1 MRNHK
6 LAVRL
11 SVILIAIALLVTI
24 LPASSLVPATVSVKA
39 DNGASVADKY
49 LGLARDYFNSRL
61 KKLTDVSQDPNE
73 VIRVLV
79 EFEEE
84 AVAESL
90 DTLAYTEE
98 AQEAEDS
105 ALAEQ
110 AALIAKI
117 ERLTG
122 NEAINRTAYLFNG
135 ISIEMKR
142 SQMREVAAMDG
153 VKSVNPVTTLKQDMA
168 TAVDMTTATELWK
181 QENGGY
187 TGEGIVI
194 AIIDSGINY
203 NHPDMQL
210 REGAKV
216 KFTKEQME
224 QKIADLGY
232 GRYFT
237 DKVPFGFSYGGKMDG
252 DIYNSAV
259 NHGLHVSGI
268 AAANGETI
276 KGVAPDAQLF
286 GMQVFT
292 SSGSA
297 YTDDIIRAVEDSV
310 KLGADVLNLSLGGG
324 AGFYDDI
331 DYLQEALAYAEEQ
344 GVVCCVA
351 AGNDGVS
358 SSATGAETNDWGLS
372 DTGAVSGPSTDPSA
386 LSVASVDNAY
396 AMAQV
401 VTIKAGETVVAEDY
415 AAFDISQGNKTN
427 WSSLGGLQLV
437 DCKYGQT
444 DDFTEIPEGDWV
456 ALIQRGSADGSAVTF
471 DEKVTNARNKGAKA
485 VILYNNVETDEVINA
500 GAENN
505 SDFYAMMVSG
515 NLGKKLKEYVGQ
527 TLTFTD
533 FTSKQVKTGSPMSYF
548 TSWGPTP
555 TLDIKPEIT
564 APGGNITSVSFDSGY
579 AAMSGTSMATPYMA
593 GSSAIVLQALRA
605 AVESGDLKLPEGMK
619 LNDYLKLTMMN
630 TADPMTDPNGAIY
643 SVRQQGAGLVN
654 QKDAADNRVLA
665 TYKTDGLAAVALR
678 EISGTK
684 TSFTVTLT
692 NYGTES
698 QSYRLPTHVPVYMDY
713 TNPQTTGYGDVLYED
728 ALITFDTTSVT
739 VEPGASVDVVCTLTL
754 PDEQAENPGHFV
766 EGYIR
771 FESDGDGVEI
781 TVPVMGFYGDWD
793 TVNRVIDSTAFDED
807 NTLYNYYIQGFDPTS
822 STFQPYP
829 FATWLVGNDV
839 NGGSF
844 LGLMDEGDFTNLD
857 PAKLVF
863 SPNDDGYYDDL
874 VPLAGVL
881 RNAGTVSVDIL
892 DAEGNVVRTINTVE
906 NVQKVLGSRLA
917 QGSAQT
923 YTLLS
928 ADVSGDGT
936 WDGTLY
942 NSATGEYEAAPEG
955 RYSVRLTA
963 TLAGSDVEETTEIPF
978 TLDVTA
984 PEVKILDV
992 KQVAGDDGAL
1002 ELEVTYRL
1010 KDASPLVSTV
1020 LFLING
1026 NVVDS
1031 SNCTITPAE
1040 EADTYSARIP
1050 SWLAGVFYQE
1060 GKLNEIALVADDYGF
1075 NESMDL
1081 FYTNVEF
1088 KTPVVFANIDLNAE
1102 TIIPADLSYTEVTN
1116 PDGTPG
1122 YENISLQLRGVVDDT
1137 VAKLTANGQEAT
1149 ISENRF
1155 LVNIP
1160 VTEQGYVPLSVAA
1173 TNEAGE
1179 TVYSLEK
1186 QMVIDLG
1193 APKVTG
1199 WVTDANF
1206 SGDWDDEHI
1215 LVSHDAMFPQDP
1227 VTGHGSWC
1235 FATDYGETE
1244 GESDKVPVI
1253 ISVEDVM
1260 LDSVTVEW
1268 IEGEIT
1274 SEEFNGLNMV
1284 YLMGMPPFMAP
1295 SYPSEK
1301 VKSQTFSV
1309 DGADGTDKIEDG
1321 KIKMS
1326 LPFFIERAA
1335 QWSGALSHD
1344 NLQQWIRVT
1353 ATDKAG
1359 NASRTFIYLEG
1370 GETAQDTAKEY
1381 PGSDIRKGSGMID
1394 MADTNFAE
1402 LNPIWDGS
1410 GPMPEYVVVTEEQTE
1425 NGVLH
1430 LSGTLNK
1437 DVTEVWYN
1445 GERCEV
1451 TEGADGV
1458 LSSGFDMKLQ
1468 PGLNILYYTTCS
1480 NILEMTWRVMVYYLP
1495 EGYQTV
1501 MTFGDERIKNDAVI
1515 YTSNDTFSV
1524 DGKIVSTIGG
1534 LNLSVNGDMILAYT
1548 ASGVDVTG
1556 NGRIT
1561 NFGYTVPLGEGE
1573 NHVSVLLTD
1582 AAEVETKVDFIVI
1595 KDVKAPNAPTI
1606 TSDESGKVTVTSD
1619 EEDVTLYYS
1628 LDGES
1633 WMEYAEAFTPAESG
1647 RIYAK
1652 AVDQAGNESD
1662 VVTFDVT
1669 LPAPPDDS
1677 SSDSSSENSSS
1688 DSSSENSGSD
1698 SGSENSSSD
1707 SGSENSGSGSGSEN
1721 SATTGPSTSTDS
1733 GASEG
1738 SSPTSPG
1745 TGDSGIIAYFVVMVL
1760 AAVVLVCA
1768 AFGRRRTTR

>member
-1 MRNHK
+1 MKRHRI
-6 LAVRL
+6 AVRL
-11 SVILIAIALLVTI
+11 SAVLLAVAMLVTFVPVQS
-24 LPASSLVPATVSVKA
+24 LFASAGGSNR
-39 DNGASVADKY
+39 DRY
-49 LGLARDYFNSRL
+49 LELARDYFSS
-61 KKLTDVSQDPNE
+61 KLVKLSDVSQDPNE
-73 VIRVLV
+73 VIRVLI
-79 EFEEE
+79 EFEDE
-84 AVAESL
+84 AVAASL
-90 DTLAYTEE
+90 DELEYTDE
-98 AQEAEDS
+98 AQDAED
-105 ALAEQ
+105 AVLDEQ
-110 AALIAKI
+110 DSLVSKI
-117 ERLTG
+117 ERLVG
-122 NEAINRTAYLFNG
+122 SKAINRTAYLFNG

-142 SQMREVAAMDG
+142 SQMREVAALDG
-153 VKSVNPVTTLKQDMA
+153 VKSVTPVTTLHQ
-168 TAVDMTTATELWK
+168 DMTTAIDMTTAKDLWN

-203 NHPDMQL
+203 EHPDMQM

-237 DKVPFGFSYGGKMDG
+237 EKVPFGFSYGGKMDG
-252 DIYNSAV
+252 DIYNNAV

-268 AAANGETI
+268 AAANGVTL

-358 SSATGAETNDWGLS
+358 SSATGAETNDWGLT

-386 LSVASVDNAY
+386 ISVASVDNAY

-401 VTIKAGETVVAEDY
+401 VTIKSGDTVIRENY
-415 AAFDISQGNKTN
+415 AAFDISQGYRTN
-427 WSSLGGLQLV
+427 WSSLGDLKLV
-437 DCKYGQT
+437 DCGYGQPQ
-444 DDFTEIPEGDWV
+444 DFTDVPQDGTSWV

-471 DEKVTNARNKGAKA
+471 DDKITNARGQGATA
-485 VILYNNVETDEVINA
+485 AILYNNVATDEVINA

-515 NLGKKLKEYVGQ
+515 NLGQELKTYVGQ
-527 TLTFTD
+527 NLSFSD
-533 FTSKQVKTGSPMSYF
+533 FTNKQVETGSPMSYF

-564 APGGNITSVSFDSGY
+564 APGGNITSVSFDNGY
-579 AAMSGTSMATPYMA
+579 AAMSGTSMATPYLA

-605 AVESGDLKLPEGMK
+605 AVDSGDLKLPEGMNV
-619 LNDYLKLTMMN
+619 NDYLKLTMMN

-692 NYGTES
+692 NYGSEER
-698 QSYRLPTHVPVYMDY
+698 SYHLPTFIPVYMDY

-844 LGLMDEGDFTNLD
+844 LGLMDEGDFTNPD
-857 PAKLVF
+857 PSKLVF

-881 RNAGTVSVDIL
+881 RNAGTISVDIL
-892 DAEGNVVRTINTVE
+892 DAEGKVVRTINTVE

-917 QGSAQT
+917 QASAQT

-942 NSATGEYEAAPEG
+942 NSATGEYEPAPEG
-955 RYSVRLTA
+955 KYSVRLTA
-963 TLAGSDVEETTEIPF
+963 SLADSDVKETTEIPF

-984 PEVKILDV
+984 PEVKILG
-992 KQVAGDDGAL
+992 VAEAAGEDGSL

-1010 KDASPLVSTV
+1010 KDASPLASSM

-1031 SNCTITPAE
+1031 SNCTITQAE
-1040 EADTYSARIP
+1040 EADTYRARIP
-1050 SWLAGVFYQE
+1050 NWLVGAFYHQD
-1060 GKLNEIALVADDYGF
+1060 GGMNEFALVADDYGL

-1081 FYTNVEF
+1081 FYTHGDLSETVTFSNLDVNADPIIP
-1088 KTPVVFANIDLNAE
+1088 TDLN
-1102 TIIPADLSYTEVTN
+1102 YTEVTN
-1116 PDGTPG
+1116 PDGTLG

-1137 VAKLTANGQEAT
+1137 VAKLTANDQEAT

-1160 VTEQGYVPLSVAA
+1160 VTEQGYVPLKVVA
-1173 TNEAGE
+1173 TNAAGE

-1186 QMVIDLG
+1186 QMIIDLG
-1193 APKVTG
+1193 APKVIG
-1199 WVTDANF
+1199 WVTDAEH
-1206 SGDWDDEHI
+1206 SGAWDDDHI
-1215 LVSHDAMFPQDP
+1215 LVSHDAMFPMDP
-1227 VTGHGSWC
+1227 VSGHGSWC
-1235 FATDYGETE
+1235 FATDYQEDQE
-1244 GESDKVPVI
+1244 VPFMLQVD
-1253 ISVEDVM
+1253 DVM

-1268 IEGEIT
+1268 IEGDIS
-1274 SEEFNGLNMV
+1274 SEEFDGLNMV

-1295 SYPSEK
+1295 AYPYDK
-1301 VKSQTFSV
+1301 VKSQTFTA
-1309 DGADGTDKIEDG
+1309 DQFTDGTMGLD
-1321 KIKMS
+1321 M
-1326 LPFFIERAA
+1326 PFFVERQADWA
-1335 QWSGALSHD
+1335 WSPAPIPYD
-1344 NLQQWIRVT
+1344 QLQQWIRVT

-1370 GETAQDTAKEY
+1370 GENAQQTAIDYA
-1381 PGSDIRKGSGMID
+1381 GSDVREGSGIID

-1410 GPMPEYVVVTEEQTE
+1410 GSMPESVVVTEEQTE

-1445 GERCEV
+1445 GEKCEV
-1451 TEGADGV
+1451 TEGEGGV

-1468 PGLNILYYTTCS
+1468 PGMNILYYTTCS

-1495 EGYQTV
+1495 EGSRTAL
-1501 MTFGDERIKNDAVI
+1501 TFGDDRIQ
-1515 YTSNDTFSV
+1515 
-1524 DGKIVSTIGG
+1524 DGATILTNEDSFLVSGDIVTVVGG
-1534 LNLSVNGDMILAYT
+1534 LNLSVNGDMILAFT
-1548 ASGVDVTG
+1548 AGGISATG
-1556 NGRIT
+1556 EPRT
-1561 NFGYTVPLGEGE
+1561 ENFNYTVALNEGE

-1582 AAEVETKVDFIVI
+1582 AAGVPTEVRFTVVRDSTPPEIPVITVD
-1595 KDVKAPNAPTI
+1595 DT
-1606 TSDESGKVTVTSD
+1606 GKVTITES
-1619 EEDVTLYYS
+1619 EEGASVLYS
-1628 LDGES
+1628 LNGTD
-1633 WMEYAEAFTPAESG
+1633 WLEYTAPFVPDEGTETV
-1647 RIYAK
+1647 YAK
-1652 AVDQAGNESD
+1652 AADALGNESD
-1662 VVTFDVT
+1662 VATLKLEPPALGNLDDDKDVDIQDALNLYAGVSGVET
-1669 LPAPPDDS
+1669 LTEEQKAVSDMDKDD
-1677 SSDSSSENSSS
+1677 DV
-1688 DSSSENSGSD
+1688 DLLDAYILYLLVSG
-1698 SGSENSSSD
+1698 
-1707 SGSENSGSGSGSEN
+1707 
-1721 SATTGPSTSTDS
+1721 
-1733 GASEG
+1733 
-1738 SSPTSPG
+1738 G
-1745 TGDSGIIAYFVVMVL
+1745 TAG
-1760 AAVVLVCA
+1760 
-1768 AFGRRRTTR
+1768 